1 MRRTS
6 FDDREFSEIN
16 ITPLTDVVFV
26 LLLVFMVATPA
37 LVSRSLPVAVPDA
50 ASPDET
56 PTEAVTISLDAARRV
71 YLEDTEVPMDSLAL
85 RLGPVLTRLAGGD
98 STLAD
103 SLRPSL
109 PVVVRADTAARH
121 GDVVRVLSAIR
132 TVGGRPVLGV
142 EAEEAPQ

>member
-37 LVSRSLPVAVPDA
+37 LVSRSLPVSVPDA
-50 ASPDET
+50 ASPDEA
-56 PTEAVTISLDAARRV
+56 PSEAVTVSLDAARRV
-71 YLEDTEVPMDSLAL
+71 YLEDAEVPMDSLAL
-85 RLGPVLTRLAGGD
+85 RLGPVLARLSGAD
-98 STLAD
+98 STVAD
-103 SLRPSL
+103 SLRPSQ

-121 GDVVRVLSAIR
+121 GDVVRVL
-132 TVGGRPVLGV
+132 
-142 EAEEAPQ
+142 